1 MEADAAATDSG
12 AARMLPTRT
21 LAIVKPDAAAHADEI
36 LHIAELKAAM
46 AREGAKEVTFEPGKL
61 AQNNR
66 QGRKL
71 MQMITVAVRGL
82 NNVPALIPAVQELGR
97 RHVGYGVRD
106 EDYATVGS
114 ALLWTL
120 EKGLGPAF
128 TPEVKDA
135 WATVYG
141 VLATTMRDAANSMP
155 GSPA

>member
-1 MEADAAATDSG
+1 MTPQQVTLVQTTWEQVVPIADTAAG
-12 AARMLPTRT
+12 LFYGRLF
-21 LAIVKPDAAAHADEI
+21 
-36 LHIAELKAAM
+36 ELDPALRPLFKSSI
-46 AREGAKEVTFEPGKL
+46 EE
-61 AQNNR
+61 

-71 MQMITVAVRGL
+71 MHMITVAVRGL

-106 EDYATVGS
+106 EHYATVGS